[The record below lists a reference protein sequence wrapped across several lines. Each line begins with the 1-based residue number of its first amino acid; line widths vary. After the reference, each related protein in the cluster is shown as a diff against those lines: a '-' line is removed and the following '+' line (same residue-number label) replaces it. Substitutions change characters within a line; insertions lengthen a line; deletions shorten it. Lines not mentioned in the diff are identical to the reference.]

1 MPAEPTLDVEQELF
15 AAGST
20 LIIGI
25 DEVGRGAMA
34 GPVMVGVCA
43 LGPGVTEFPAGLRDS
58 KLVSEKKRVSLF
70 PEVQQ
75 WAPTAVGEA
84 SAAEIDEL
92 GITACLGL
100 AARRALIL
108 LHEAGVAVGEAT
120 ILLDGSHDWL
130 NPALASKL
138 PVVTLV
144 KADQDCAVVSA
155 ASIVAKV
162 TRDRLMNRLA
172 IRYPAYGFESHAG
185 YATKAHLS
193 AIETHGPCPYH
204 RFSFSPLKPDA
215 PEPEPVPSLFD

>member
-15 AAGST
+15 ASGST

-43 LGPGVTEFPAGLRDS
+43 LRPGKTDFPAGLRDS
-58 KLVSEKKRVSLF
+58 KLVSEKKRISLF
-70 PEVQQ
+70 PEVRE

-84 SAAEIDEL
+84 SAAEIDDL

-100 AARRALIL
+100 AARRALIQ
-108 LHEAGVAVGEAT
+108 LHEAGIPVGEAT
-120 ILLDGSHDWL
+120 VLLDGAHDWL
-130 NPALASKL
+130 NPALSSKL
-138 PVVTLV
+138 PVITRV

-162 TRDRLMNRLA
+162 TRDELMVSLDAEHPEYGWASNKGYGAAVHMDA
-172 IRYPAYGFESHAG
+172 IKTIGL
-185 YATKAHLS
+185 T
-193 AIETHGPCPYH
+193 PYH
-204 RFSFSPLKPDA
+204 RASWVK
-215 PEPEPVPSLFD
+215 

>member
-15 AAGST
+15 AAGSP

-58 KLVSEKKRVSLF
+58 KLVSKKKRVSLF

-84 SAAEIDEL
+84 TAAEIDEL

-138 PVVTLV
+138 PVVTRI

-162 TRDRLMNRLA
+162 TRDELMVTLDAEHPEYGWASNKGYGAAVHMEA
-172 IRYPAYGFESHAG
+172 IKTRGL
-185 YATKAHLS
+185 T
-193 AIETHGPCPYH
+193 PYH
-204 RFSFSPLKPDA
+204 RASWVK
-215 PEPEPVPSLFD
+215 

>member
-1 MPAEPTLDVEQELF
+1 VVAEPTLDVELELF
-15 AAGST
+15 ASGSS

-43 LGPGVTEFPAGLRDS
+43 LTPGITEFPAGLRDS
-58 KLVSEKKRVSLF
+58 KLVSEKKRSSLF

-108 LHEAGVAVGEAT
+108 LHEVGVPVGEAT
-120 ILLDGSHDWL
+120 VLLDGAHDWL
-130 NPALASKL
+130 NPALSSKL
-138 PVVTLV
+138 PVVTRV

-162 TRDRLMNRLA
+162 TRDELMVSLDADHPQYGWASNKGYGAAVHMDA
-172 IRYPAYGFESHAG
+172 IKTIGL
-185 YATKAHLS
+185 T
-193 AIETHGPCPYH
+193 PYH
-204 RFSFSPLKPDA
+204 RASWVK
-215 PEPEPVPSLFD
+215 

>member
-1 MPAEPTLDVEQELF
+1 MPVEPTLDVEKALF
-15 AAGST
+15 ASGST

-43 LGPGVTEFPAGLRDS
+43 LRPGIDQFPSGLRDS
-58 KLVSEKKRVSLF
+58 KLVSEKKRLALF

-100 AARRALIL
+100 AARRALIE
-108 LHEAGVAVGEAT
+108 LHNSGVPVGEAT
-120 ILLDGSHDWL
+120 VLLDGAHDWL
-130 NPALASKL
+130 NPALSTKL
-138 PVVTLV
+138 PVVTRV

-162 TRDRLMNRLA
+162 TRDELMVSLDAQHPEYAWASNKGYGAAVHMDA
-172 IRYPAYGFESHAG
+172 IKTIGLTA
-185 YATKAHLS
+185 
-193 AIETHGPCPYH
+193 YH
-204 RFSFSPLKPDA
+204 RASWVK
-215 PEPEPVPSLFD
+215 

>member
-43 LGPGVTEFPAGLRDS
+43 LSPGVTEFPAGLRDS

-75 WAPTAVGEA
+75 WAPTAVGA
-84 SAAEIDEL
+84 ATAAEIDEL

-138 PVVTLV
+138 PVVTRV

-162 TRDRLMNRLA
+162 TRDELMVTLDAEHPEYGWASNKGYGAAVHMEA
-172 IRYPAYGFESHAG
+172 IKTRGL
-185 YATKAHLS
+185 T
-193 AIETHGPCPYH
+193 PYH
-204 RFSFSPLKPDA
+204 RASWVK
-215 PEPEPVPSLFD
+215 

>member
-1 MPAEPTLDVEQELF
+1 MPTDPTLDVEHELF
-15 AAGST
+15 ASGAS

-43 LGPGVTEFPAGLRDS
+43 VKQGVQEFPPGLRDS
-58 KLVSEKKRVSLF
+58 KLVSEKKRLSLF
-70 PEVQQ
+70 PEVQA

-108 LHEAGVAVGEAT
+108 LNEAGVPVGEAT
-120 ILLDGSHDWL
+120 VLLDGSHDWL
-130 NPALASKL
+130 NPALSSKL
-138 PVVTLV
+138 PVITRV

-162 TRDRLMNRLA
+162 TRDELMVNLDAQHPEYGWASNKGYGAAVHMDA
-172 IRYPAYGFESHAG
+172 IKTIGL
-185 YATKAHLS
+185 T
-193 AIETHGPCPYH
+193 PYH
-204 RFSFSPLKPDA
+204 RASWVK
-215 PEPEPVPSLFD
+215 

>member
-15 AAGST
+15 ASGST

-43 LGPGVTEFPAGLRDS
+43 LRPGIREFPAGLRDS
-58 KLVSEKKRVSLF
+58 KLVSEKKRISLF
-70 PEVQQ
+70 PEVQE

-84 SAAEIDEL
+84 SAVEIDEL

-100 AARRALIL
+100 AARRALIQ
-108 LHEAGVAVGEAT
+108 LHEAGIPVGEAT
-120 ILLDGSHDWL
+120 ILLDGAHDWL
-130 NPALASKL
+130 NPALSSKL
-138 PVVTLV
+138 PVITRV

-162 TRDRLMNRLA
+162 TRDELMVSLDTQHPEYGWASNKGYGAAVHMEA
-172 IRYPAYGFESHAG
+172 IKTIGL
-185 YATKAHLS
+185 T
-193 AIETHGPCPYH
+193 PYH
-204 RFSFSPLKPDA
+204 RASWVK
-215 PEPEPVPSLFD
+215 

>member
-1 MPAEPTLDVEQELF
+1 VVAEPTLDVELELF
-15 AAGST
+15 ASGSS

-43 LGPGVTEFPAGLRDS
+43 LTPGITEFPAGLRDS
-58 KLVSEKKRVSLF
+58 KLVSEKKRSSLF

-108 LHEAGVAVGEAT
+108 LHEVGVPVGEAT
-120 ILLDGSHDWL
+120 VLLDGAHDWL
-130 NPALASKL
+130 NPALSSKL
-138 PVVTLV
+138 PVVTRV

-162 TRDRLMNRLA
+162 TRDELMISLDAEHPQYGWASNKGYGAAVHMDA
-172 IRYPAYGFESHAG
+172 IKTIGL
-185 YATKAHLS
+185 T
-193 AIETHGPCPYH
+193 PYH
-204 RFSFSPLKPDA
+204 RASWVK
-215 PEPEPVPSLFD
+215 

>member
-1 MPAEPTLDVEQELF
+1 MPAEPTLEVEHELF
-15 AAGST
+15 ATGST

-43 LGPGVTEFPAGLRDS
+43 LGPGVTEFPSGLRDS
-58 KLVSEKKRVSLF
+58 KLVSEKKRVGLF

-108 LHEAGVAVGEAT
+108 LHEAGIPVGEAT
-120 ILLDGSHDWL
+120 VLLDGSHDWL

-138 PVVTLV
+138 PVITRV

-162 TRDRLMNRLA
+162 TRDELMVALDAEHPEYGWASNKGYGAAVHMEA
-172 IRYPAYGFESHAG
+172 IKTIGL
-185 YATKAHLS
+185 T
-193 AIETHGPCPYH
+193 PYH
-204 RFSFSPLKPDA
+204 RASWVK
-215 PEPEPVPSLFD
+215 

>member
-1 MPAEPTLDVEQELF
+1 MPAEPTLAVEQEMF
-15 AAGST
+15 ASGIP

-43 LGPGVTEFPAGLRDS
+43 LGPGVNSFPQGLRDS
-58 KLVSEKKRVSLF
+58 KLVSEKKRLALF

-84 SAAEIDEL
+84 SAGEIDEL

-100 AARRALIL
+100 AARRALIE
-108 LHEAGVAVGEAT
+108 LHEAGVQVGTAT
-120 ILLDGSHDWL
+120 VLLDGSHNWL
-130 NPALASKL
+130 NPALAQPL
-138 PVVTLV
+138 PVVTRV

-162 TRDRLMNRLA
+162 TRDRLMMELDSTHPEYGWASNKGYGAAVHMDA
-172 IRYPAYGFESHAG
+172 IKTVGLTPH
-185 YATKAHLS
+185 
-193 AIETHGPCPYH
+193 H
-204 RFSFSPLKPDA
+204 RASWVK
-215 PEPEPVPSLFD
+215 

>member
-1 MPAEPTLDVEQELF
+1 MVAEPTLDVELELF
-15 AAGST
+15 ASGSS

-43 LGPGVTEFPAGLRDS
+43 LTPGITEFPAGLRDS
-58 KLVSEKKRVSLF
+58 KLVSEKKRSSLF

-108 LHEAGVAVGEAT
+108 LHEVGVPVGEAT
-120 ILLDGSHDWL
+120 VLLDGAHDWL
-130 NPALASKL
+130 NPALSSKL
-138 PVVTLV
+138 PVVTRV

-162 TRDRLMNRLA
+162 TRDELMISLDAEHPQYGWASNKGYGAAVHMDA
-172 IRYPAYGFESHAG
+172 IKTIGL
-185 YATKAHLS
+185 T
-193 AIETHGPCPYH
+193 PYH
-204 RFSFSPLKPDA
+204 RASWVK
-215 PEPEPVPSLFD
+215 

>member
-1 MPAEPTLDVEQELF
+1 MVAEPTLDVELELF
-15 AAGST
+15 ASGSS

-43 LGPGVTEFPAGLRDS
+43 LTPGITEFPAGLRDS
-58 KLVSEKKRVSLF
+58 KLVSEKKRLSLF

-84 SAAEIDEL
+84 SATEIDEL

-108 LHEAGVAVGEAT
+108 LHEVGVPVGQAT
-120 ILLDGSHDWL
+120 VLLDGAHDWL
-130 NPALASKL
+130 NPALSSKL
-138 PVVTLV
+138 PVVTRV

-162 TRDRLMNRLA
+162 TRDELMVSLDAEHPQYGWASNKGYGAAVHMDA
-172 IRYPAYGFESHAG
+172 IKTIGL
-185 YATKAHLS
+185 T
-193 AIETHGPCPYH
+193 PYH
-204 RFSFSPLKPDA
+204 RASWVK
-215 PEPEPVPSLFD
+215 